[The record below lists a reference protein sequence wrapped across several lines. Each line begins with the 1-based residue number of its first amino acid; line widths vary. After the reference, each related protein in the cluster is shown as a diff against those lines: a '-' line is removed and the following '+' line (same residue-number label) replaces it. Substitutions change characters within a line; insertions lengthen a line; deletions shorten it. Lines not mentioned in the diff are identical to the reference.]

1 MRRRQE
7 GGRLEAAEVKE
18 AACAGELAE
27 GRGELEEQEAE
38 ARAAAGGEELRPEQ
52 TCEQLQARINAIM
65 KERLEQGENYY
76 GVRALARYREL
87 AGEIELR
94 KKVADLKGLRSSL
107 EEQMGRRRE
116 LFQTGTRQVGTLVH
130 YALCTCTMSLKYVFC
145 RH

>member
-52 TCEQLQARINAIM
+52 TCEQLQARINAII
-65 KERLEQGENYY
+65 KERLP
-76 GVRALARYREL
+76 
-87 AGEIELR
+87 AGAGRDRLR
-94 KKVADLKGLRSSL
+94 WCGPWPGTGSSRVRSS
-107 EEQMGRRRE
+107 
-116 LFQTGTRQVGTLVH
+116 
-130 YALCTCTMSLKYVFC
+130 
-145 RH
+145 